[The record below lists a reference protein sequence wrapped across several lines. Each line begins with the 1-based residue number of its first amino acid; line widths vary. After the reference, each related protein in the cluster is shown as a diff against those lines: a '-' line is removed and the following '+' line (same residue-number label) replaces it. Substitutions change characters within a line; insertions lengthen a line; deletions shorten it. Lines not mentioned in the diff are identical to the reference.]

1 MKDGKLIIEESTL
14 SGILTSLNILKM
26 LSDTMHTHDPL
37 LNARIERVNLMLK
50 SIEPHEVI
58 CGKCSLRESNNQP
71 PSTF

>member
-37 LNARIERVNLMLK
+37 LNARIEL
-50 SIEPHEVI
+50 
-58 CGKCSLRESNNQP
+58 SLIHI
-71 PSTF
+71 